1 MTGYDDRGLQH
12 RYDDRGSG
20 RYEDDR
26 LSYVKE
32 SSSAQSAARYS
43 DDERYKKRSRR
54 DAEERREE
62 GSQERISRDR
72 EGRSDKDEHTSSSR
86 QKKKSSRRKLLFGSY
101 DTFYDLAFLY
111 IDEPMSI
118 NIKMHYFYTT
128 SWRILFH
135 ITTLLNYLILSG
147 TSSEPEAMSRDK
159 SQS

>member
-43 DDERYKKRSRR
+43 DDERYKKWSRR

-62 GSQERISRDR
+62 GSQERISRER
-72 EGRSDKDEHTSSSR
+72 EGRSDKDERTSPSR
-86 QKKKSSRRKLLFGSY
+86 QKKKSSKRKLVFGCMILFTILPFSI
-101 DTFYDLAFLY
+101 F
-111 IDEPMSI
+111 DEPMSI
-118 NIKMHYFYTT
+118 RIKMHYFLHYQLENIM
-128 SWRILFH
+128 SFSFILPYYHF
-135 ITTLLNYLILSG
+135 T
-147 TSSEPEAMSRDK
+147 
-159 SQS
+159 